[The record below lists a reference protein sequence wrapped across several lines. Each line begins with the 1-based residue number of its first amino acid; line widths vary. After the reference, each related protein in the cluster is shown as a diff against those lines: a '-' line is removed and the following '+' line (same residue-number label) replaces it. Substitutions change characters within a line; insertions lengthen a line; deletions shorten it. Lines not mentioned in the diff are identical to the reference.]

1 MSRRAPGRY
10 VARWDQPRVERPRS
24 CGSVP
29 IFGSLA
35 GRTASMS
42 RQRAD
47 ESQRPVKAE
56 ERTFGLVLQWA
67 MDLVVS
73 QFDVP

>member
-1 MSRRAPGRY
+1 
-10 VARWDQPRVERPRS
+10 
-24 CGSVP
+24 
-29 IFGSLA
+29 
-35 GRTASMS
+35 MS